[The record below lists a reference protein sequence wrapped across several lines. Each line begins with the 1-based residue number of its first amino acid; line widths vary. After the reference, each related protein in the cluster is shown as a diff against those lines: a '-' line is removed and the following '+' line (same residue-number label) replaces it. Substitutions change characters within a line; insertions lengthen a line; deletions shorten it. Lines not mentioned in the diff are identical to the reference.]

1 MRKLY
6 ILPSPGILSNRIVS
20 IIELFSKEKAVP
32 CFFLKRNLYSYR
44 DTDSITCLSSFMDRI
59 NSISPCMASPTYT
72 YMKKIFSN
80 PIDFSKVDTLVYH
93 LPDGP
98 SFSVEMQ
105 GVEELFDLEME
116 VGDIC
121 DTSEIDGVVHFFP
134 RGNA

>member
-1 MRKLY
+1 
-6 ILPSPGILSNRIVS
+6 
-20 IIELFSKEKAVP
+20 
-32 CFFLKRNLYSYR
+32 
-44 DTDSITCLSSFMDRI
+44 
-59 NSISPCMASPTYT
+59 
-72 YMKKIFSN
+72 MKKIFSN

-98 SFSVEMQ
+98 AFSVQMES
-105 GVEELFDLEME
+105 VEELFDLEME

>member
-1 MRKLY
+1 MDGISFIR
-6 ILPSPGILSNRIVS
+6 PSM
-20 IIELFSKEKAVP
+20 
-32 CFFLKRNLYSYR
+32 
-44 DTDSITCLSSFMDRI
+44 T
-59 NSISPCMASPTYT
+59 SPTYK

-98 SFSVEMQ
+98 SFSVQIE

>member
-1 MRKLY
+1 MK
-6 ILPSPGILSNRIVS
+6 RI
-20 IIELFSKEKAVP
+20 F
-32 CFFLKRNLYSYR
+32 
-44 DTDSITCLSSFMDRI
+44 T
-59 NSISPCMASPTYT
+59 
-72 YMKKIFSN
+72 N

-98 SFSVEMQ
+98 SFSVEMD

-116 VGDIC
+116 HGDIC

>member
-1 MRKLY
+1 MD
-6 ILPSPGILSNRIVS
+6 GISS
-20 IIELFSKEKAVP
+20 IRP
-32 CFFLKRNLYSYR
+32 
-44 DTDSITCLSSFMDRI
+44 FMT
-59 NSISPCMASPTYT
+59 SPTYT
-72 YMKKIFSN
+72 YMKINFSN

-98 SFSVEMQ
+98 SFSVQME